1 MKMLKI
7 SRGGE
12 LVPLWIE
19 HTTDNEDEMLRLSH
33 LGCKLTGEE
42 GQATAVL
49 GQLKYTRLDTLIV
62 SNYKRGCRI
71 FGKIIHSEVPV
82 FYTTFIITSV
92 YRNPCFKYLIL
103 YRILLIMQ
111 MGGGA
116 FKFFRLRYYFLKVYL
131 HDSSKIKS
139 NKEVT
144 NSRNIGFL
152 TIFVL

>member
-49 GQLKYTRLDTLIV
+49 GQLKYTRSETLNV
-62 SNYKRGCRI
+62 SLTISVVAVYLGNLSAVRYQ
-71 FGKIIHSEVPV
+71 
-82 FYTTFIITSV
+82 FYTQHSSLSV
-92 YRNPCFKYLIL
+92 
-103 YRILLIMQ
+103 
-111 MGGGA
+111 
-116 FKFFRLRYYFLKVYL
+116 
-131 HDSSKIKS
+131 
-139 NKEVT
+139 
-144 NSRNIGFL
+144 
-152 TIFVL
+152 